1 MLVRDRDAL
10 QDVRV
15 VISKFRQKA
24 ERSVERREA
33 MKGVGKV
40 TEHMYTVSTAS
51 AVFVG
56 FGVEMEWKMV
66 MRNSK

>member
-1 MLVRDRDAL
+1 M
-10 QDVRV
+10 
-15 VISKFRQKA
+15 
-24 ERSVERREA
+24 ERREA

-66 MRNSK
+66 MRNSKVMKDGCKLT